1 MKVLIVDDS
10 QTDLNQIKQI
20 VERAGHQ
27 VITARDGAEGVELAR
42 INMPHLIFMDIVMPV
57 MDGFR
62 ATWEISHDPQTSHI
76 PIVLVST
83 KNNSFDVTWAKKQG
97 AVTLIAKP
105 YSPASIL
112 EQLLIYRDQPR
123 PPVYSHVP

>member
-1 MKVLIVDDS
+1 MKVLVVDDTLS
-10 QTDLNQIKQI
+10 DLNRIKQI

-27 VITARDGAEGVELAR
+27 VITAKDGVEGVEMAKL
-42 INMPHLIFMDIVMPV
+42 NLPNLIFMDIVMPL

-62 ATWEISHDPQTSHI
+62 ATREIASDPLTQHI

-83 KNNSFDVTWAKKQG
+83 KNKSVDVAWAKKQG

-105 YSPASIL
+105 YSPAAIL
-112 EQLLIYRDQPR
+112 EQILAY
-123 PPVYSHVP
+123 HK